1 MPLIWP
7 EGEERMTT
15 AIPLTLH
22 LLVLIG
28 LYELT
33 AGIAGLTGRIDWQAM
48 TDEFMRSPSL
58 SFVTGFVVFALGG
71 VMIMNHHH
79 WTDPLAI
86 IVSAVGWI
94 ALVEGIL
101 MMLAAKPLLIFF
113 RPLIASQKAVSLFAA
128 AFGIV
133 LIALGLT
140 GHASPTAL

>member
-1 MPLIWP
+1 
-7 EGEERMTT
+7 MTT

-28 LYELT
+28 LYELA

-48 TDEFMRSPSL
+48 TDEFVRSPSL
-58 SFVTGFVVFALGG
+58 SFVTGFMVFAIGG

-79 WTDPLAI
+79 WTDLLAI

-101 MMLAAKPLLIFF
+101 MMIASKPLLIFF
-113 RPLIASQKAVSLFAA
+113 RPLIGSQRAISLFAA
-128 AFGIV
+128 FFGII

-140 GHASPTAL
+140 GRADPTIL

>member
-1 MPLIWP
+1 
-7 EGEERMTT
+7 MTT

-33 AGIAGLTGRIDWQAM
+33 AGIAGLTGRIDWRAM
-48 TDEFMRSPSL
+48 TDEFVRSTSL
-58 SFVTGFVVFALGG
+58 SFVTGFMVFAIGG

-86 IVSAVGWI
+86 VVSLVGWI

-101 MMLAAKPLLIFF
+101 MMLASRPLLIFF
-113 RPLIASQKAVSLFAA
+113 RPLIVSQRAVSLFAA
-128 AFGIV
+128 VFGAV

-140 GHASPTAL
+140 GHADPTAL